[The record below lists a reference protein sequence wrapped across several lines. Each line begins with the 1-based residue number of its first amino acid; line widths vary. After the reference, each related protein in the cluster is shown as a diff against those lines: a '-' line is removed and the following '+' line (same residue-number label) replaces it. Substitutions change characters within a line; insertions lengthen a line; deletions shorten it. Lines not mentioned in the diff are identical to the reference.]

1 MLQRCEVNLLVT
13 LGIHE
18 DFFDKNKR
26 ASQTKANNI
35 NKNQAMA
42 EVDLVVVLLIRN
54 NVE

>member
-1 MLQRCEVNLLVT
+1 MKT
-13 LGIHE
+13 
-18 DFFDKNKR
+18 FFDKNKR
-26 ASQTKANNI
+26 TSQTKANNI